1 MIKDAIGKSGT
12 VVGTAP
18 DAGGGPGDSRFVV
31 KFKDSAQSLE
41 VIGNYE
47 TLGFSSEL
55 EKAKQFIGLQ
65 LWTTGLNRFM
75 SSVKDLEQYYSWQW
89 QPVIATPASKV
100 TIEGVEWGS
109 VQFPIVFHIRTGD
122 GRAALWPIQRARPF
136 DLTCRF
142 DSSIRERDVVSDRW
156 GVLDAGSTQDVH
168 PMERGVLETH
178 HERRIAIGMSDD
190 MLKVT
195 CGPSLNRVGAILSG
209 NESEDLFECNGG
221 RKFVMKGGKVVR
233 FGQ

>member
-1 MIKDAIGKSGT
+1 MKGTLRVSHFVLTLTSVALGLVWVPIATGQTLARADKLKRCQGEAVFLLPGQDGQFRMPGQRFVSKTDEPVIKDAIGKSGT

-31 KFKDSAQSLE
+31 KLKDSAQSLE

-142 DSSIRERDVVSDRW
+142 DSYLSEKEMWSPTD
-156 GVLDAGSTQDVH
+156 GGS
-168 PMERGVLETH
+168 
-178 HERRIAIGMSDD
+178 
-190 MLKVT
+190 
-195 CGPSLNRVGAILSG
+195 
-209 NESEDLFECNGG
+209 
-221 RKFVMKGGKVVR
+221 
-233 FGQ
+233 